1 MNFEVSLLDEEGK
14 LIQFKT
20 GEDKIPALNFTIQ
33 IITKKMLK
41 VKKPV
46 YTQKKK
52 KKKILS
58 MRQKL
63 KLQLKISIL
72 QIKKMKKF
80 KWLFTIGYQN

>member
-52 KKKILS
+52 KNILS

>member
-1 MNFEVSLLDEEGK
+1 MLNFEVSLLDEEGK

-52 KKKILS
+52 KNILR

-80 KWLFTIGYQN
+80 K

>member
-1 MNFEVSLLDEEGK
+1 MNFEFSLLDEEGK

-52 KKKILS
+52 KNILR

-80 KWLFTIGYQN
+80 K

>member
-1 MNFEVSLLDEEGK
+1 MNFHCLTKKENLFNLKQAKIKYQHLHNLLNFEVSLLDEEGK

-52 KKKILS
+52 KK
-58 MRQKL
+58 
-63 KLQLKISIL
+63 
-72 QIKKMKKF
+72 
-80 KWLFTIGYQN
+80 Y

>member
-46 YTQKKK
+46 HTQKKK
-52 KKKILS
+52 KKK
-58 MRQKL
+58 
-63 KLQLKISIL
+63 
-72 QIKKMKKF
+72 
-80 KWLFTIGYQN
+80 Y